1 MVNKLLKL
9 KILTVLLSVGTAL
22 LFGLLPVLRAGRAS
36 GMAVLRSDVRAGS
49 SKLAG
54 KASYLLAVAQ
64 VSLAVTLV
72 TCAGLLIKNLWQLQ
86 QVSLGFNTTNVV
98 ATTIPLPSFPNDT
111 ASRAPQFY
119 DAVLQ
124 QARQMPGVL
133 SVAIASSLPF
143 GDGIQSAAM
152 EVEAHPTPPGGAPS
166 MPQLSAVSVD
176 FFRTLSIPLVAGR
189 LLTDADREGSTR
201 VGVIDEAAARS
212 LWPNGNAVGQRIRF
226 VWNKDWITVVGVVG
240 NVKRDSLSSAFAP
253 SLYVPARQGFPRD
266 MRLIVKSA
274 APLQANAVAIRAAV
288 ANVDGTVPIGEVR
301 LLSSIVNGSAA
312 RERFV
317 ALLLASFG
325 AVALLLGAV
334 GIYGV
339 VSASVARRTREIGV
353 RMALGASKARVLRNV
368 LQQSLA
374 MSAVGVVLGIAGA
387 LAGLTLLRNILVG
400 VSVLDTWVVAGVVLL
415 LTAVSL
421 SAALAPALRASRV
434 DPLSAIRAND

>member
-1 MVNKLLKL
+1 
-9 KILTVLLSVGTAL
+9 VLLSVGTAL

-212 LWPNGNAVGQRIRF
+212 LRRCMCQR
-226 VWNKDWITVVGVVG
+226 V
-240 NVKRDSLSSAFAP
+240 RDFRVICGSLSNPPRRCRPTRSP
-253 SLYVPARQGFPRD
+253 S
-266 MRLIVKSA
+266 
-274 APLQANAVAIRAAV
+274 
-288 ANVDGTVPIGEVR
+288 
-301 LLSSIVNGSAA
+301 
-312 RERFV
+312 
-317 ALLLASFG
+317 
-325 AVALLLGAV
+325 
-334 GIYGV
+334 
-339 VSASVARRTREIGV
+339 ARRSRTW
-353 RMALGASKARVLRNV
+353 MARCQLARCVCC
-368 LQQSLA
+368 
-374 MSAVGVVLGIAGA
+374 
-387 LAGLTLLRNILVG
+387 
-400 VSVLDTWVVAGVVLL
+400 
-415 LTAVSL
+415 
-421 SAALAPALRASRV
+421 PAL
-434 DPLSAIRAND
+434 